1 MKLVL
6 ITQITPASEN
16 VRGTSALPYH
26 LMVHRPADVEIIIYS
41 FNGNQLSDTKIK
53 EVEGELNVT
62 IKLLPWPAWL
72 TWVFRL
78 HLLFVRLFLKYP
90 MLNYMWL
97 SSKIVE
103 EIKALQPDAIWVY
116 GQEMTRVTKQFA
128 GFRRVHTLP
137 DCQSLYYYRMLG
149 RRFVF
154 KNWMMFW
161 RNVIMYPKYLRME
174 RAYENSPMVKY
185 HLVGEIDAVSLRNV
199 SPGIQANFLRHPHY
213 NVAEPQKQIAF
224 SKPKIRLLVAGQ
236 NNLYMKESAEEAFDM
251 MFRAVDQLKGH
262 YEITFLGRGW
272 ENTVARLKD
281 AGYDVA
287 QITFAPDYIEEVRK
301 HDVQF
306 TPIAIGTGTKGKVLD
321 ALSNGLLVVGTPFA
335 LENIAVENGVS
346 CVEYHSNEELLAA
359 LTDIP
364 HHVEKY
370 EVMAEKG
377 REAIF
382 REHGRK
388 RISQQLMELFK

>member
-53 EVEGELNVT
+53 EVEEELNVT
-62 IKLLPWPAWL
+62 IKLLPRPRWQS
-72 TWVFRL
+72 WVLRL
-78 HLLFVRLFLKYP
+78 HLLFIRVLLKYP
-90 MLNYMWL
+90 LFNYMRL
-97 SSKIVE
+97 PSKVVE
-103 EIKALQPDAIWVY
+103 EIKGLQPDGIWVY
-116 GQEMTRVTKQFA
+116 GQDISRVTKQFA
-128 GFRRVHTLP
+128 GVKRVHTLP
-137 DCQSLYYYRMLG
+137 DCESLYYYRMLG

-154 KNWMMFW
+154 KNRMMFM
-161 RNVIMYPKYLRME
+161 RNMVMYPKYLRME
-174 RAYENSPMVKY
+174 GAYENSAMVKY
-185 HLVGEIDAVSLRNV
+185 HLVGEADTESLRNV
-199 SPGIQANFLRHPHY
+199 NPGIQAHFLRHPHY

-251 MFRAVDQLKGH
+251 MFHCADKLKNH

-272 ENTVARLKD
+272 ESTVARLKD

-321 ALSNGLLVVGTPFA
+321 ALANGLLVVGTPYA

-370 EVMAEKG
+370 EQMAEKG
-377 REAIF
+377 RDAIF
-382 REHGRK
+382 VEHGRK
-388 RISQQLMELFK
+388 RISQQLMDLFK

>member
-1 MKLVL
+1 MRIVL

-26 LMVHRPADVEIIIYS
+26 LMVHRPTDVEIIIYS
-41 FNGNQLSDTKIK
+41 FNGNLLSDTKIK
-53 EVEGELNVT
+53 EVEEELNVT
-62 IKLLPWPAWL
+62 IKLLPRPRWQSL
-72 TWVFRL
+72 VLRL
-78 HLLFVRLFLKYP
+78 HLLFIRVLLKYP
-90 MLNYMWL
+90 LFNYMRL
-97 SSKIVE
+97 SRRVVE
-103 EIKALQPDAIWVY
+103 EIKDLQPDGIWFY
-116 GQEMTRVTKQFA
+116 GQDISRITKQFA
-128 GFRRVHTLP
+128 GFKRVHTLP
-137 DCQSLYYYRMLG
+137 DCESLYYYRMLG

-154 KNWMMFW
+154 KNRIMFW
-161 RNVIMYPKYLRME
+161 RNVMMYPKYLRME
-174 RAYENSPMVKY
+174 STYENSPMVKY
-185 HLVGEIDAVSLRNV
+185 HLVGEADAESLRNV
-199 SPGIQANFLRHPHY
+199 NPGILTYFLRHPHY

-272 ENTVARLKD
+272 ESTVARLKD
-281 AGYDVA
+281 AGYDVT

-321 ALSNGLLVVGTPFA
+321 ALANGLLVVGTSFA

-382 REHGRK
+382 VEHDRK
-388 RISQQLMELFK
+388 RISAQLMDLFK

>member
-1 MKLVL
+1 MRIVL

-26 LMVHRPADVEIIIYS
+26 LMVHRPTDVEIIIYS
-41 FNGNQLSDTKIK
+41 FNGNQLSGTRIK
-53 EVEGELNVT
+53 EVEEELNVK
-62 IKLLPWPAWL
+62 IKLLPRPVWL
-72 TWVFRL
+72 TWAFRL
-78 HLLFVRLFLKYP
+78 HLLFVRLFLKCP
-90 MLNYMWL
+90 MLNYIRL

-103 EIKALQPDAIWVY
+103 EIKALQPDGVWVY
-116 GQEMTRVTKQFA
+116 GQEMSRVAKQFA
-128 GFRRVHTLP
+128 GFKRVHTLP

-161 RNVIMYPKYLRME
+161 RNVMMYPKYLRME
-174 RAYENSPMVKY
+174 GVYENSLTVRY
-185 HLVGEIDAVSLRNV
+185 HLVGEADVESLRNV
-199 SPGIQANFLRHPHY
+199 NPGIQAHFLRHPHY

-236 NNLYMKESAEEAFDM
+236 NNHYMKEAAEEAFDM
-251 MFRAVDQLKGH
+251 MLREAEHLKGH

-272 ENTVARLKD
+272 ENIVSCLKH

-287 QITFAPDYIEEVRK
+287 QITFAPDYIEEICK
-301 HDVQF
+301 YDIQL
-306 TPIAIGTGTKGKVLD
+306 TPIAVGTGTKGKVLD
-321 ALSNGLLVVGTPFA
+321 ALANGLLVVGTPFS

-346 CVEYHSNEELLAA
+346 CVEYHSTKELLST
-359 LTDIP
+359 LVDIP
-364 HHVEKY
+364 HNVEKY
-370 EVMAEKG
+370 EQVAEKG

-382 REHGRK
+382 VEHGRK
-388 RISQQLMELFK
+388 RAFDKLNELFM